1 MQAGLLS
8 MLAVL
13 LSWVLDLV
21 VAGVGFSV
29 AVLLAALLV
38 VLQLHRYAIIEVR
51 RTPLPSLPPPPHQP
65 N

>member
-1 MQAGLLS
+1 

-51 RTPLPSLPPPPHQP
+51 TPLPSLPPPPPDQP